1 MSYDWLH
8 DASAKRGNGGE
19 REREQEDRTGLFSF
33 CFFPVQICGREA
45 LERTTLKSLGLN
57 SGKAIIRL
65 IYRDP
70 EQLRT
75 QAHVSS
81 PLLPKPTSAVDSWS
95 DSCSSNS
102 QSSSWDSSRI
112 KRGSQ
117 RVPSPAPHCSK
128 TTDGATSSTTIV
140 PSVKDRSES
149 EDEMNVSIDEA
160 RVDAK
165 ADERKSDVNAEERM
179 DVEDERMD
187 ARSEGRCQETMD
199 TSAVEGTYSVA
210 SGVKDRIAERERT
223 VAEACKKRRDQED
236 TYKIEFVRC
245 NCAYVRGRA
254 CLLINVHNLVNCS

>member
-1 MSYDWLH
+1 MQEEIIP
-8 DASAKRGNGGE
+8 GGF
-19 REREQEDRTGLFSF
+19 FSF
-33 CFFPVQICGREA
+33 SVQICGREA

-81 PLLPKPTSAVDSWS
+81 PLLPKPTPAVDSWS
-95 DSCSSNS
+95 DSCSNS
-102 QSSSWDSSRI
+102 QSSSWDSSRS
-112 KRGSQ
+112 KGGSQ
-117 RVPSPAPHCSK
+117 RVPSPTSHCSK

-140 PSVKDRSES
+140 PSVKNRSES

-160 RVDAK
+160 NVDAT
-165 ADERKSDVNAEERM
+165 DGRKSDASAEEKM

-187 ARSEGRCQETMD
+187 TRSEGRSQGTMD
-199 TSAVEGTYSVA
+199 TSAVEKTSSVA
-210 SGVKDRIAERERT
+210 SGVKDRIAERDQT

-236 TYKIEFVRC
+236 TYKIEFVR
-245 NCAYVRGRA
+245 
-254 CLLINVHNLVNCS
+254 L